1 MLEKLKTNVNLIKR
15 KNKESNQEPKKE
27 FLNENDIYIDK
38 EDDLTVLTNEIEE
51 TKEKPKQKVNL
62 NMDIK
67 DVLKSLTARKKKT
80 VTKVVKKNR
89 VSIDIGSSSIKIVEG
104 MYDGKFVNIKNI
116 VIIPTPD
123 NSYQDGNFTDFASLN
138 NAINNALVDNNI
150 DTKDIIYTIESQSII
165 TREVKLPSVTEKDI
179 KQMMQ
184 FQVEEYFP
192 VNLEEYIMQSK
203 IVDETNTNEKK
214 ESTLSVSIV
223 PKIMCEEYLK
233 LTRSLM
239 LKPIALDMNDNSIY
253 KLLSESMKLGEE
265 IEDLYNKTIAILD
278 IGYDHKNIVI
288 MEKGI
293 FKLRRLV
300 EGGGGVIDQRIAD
313 ALDITEAEAEKMKLE
328 MWSVLSENDTEPEF
342 EEMKQIIQTSLSE
355 LSGEIERIFR
365 YNTGRTAGH
374 QIQQIYIYGGTSN
387 MIDIDKYIETT
398 FNIPTLKLNQLNNIK
413 LNTKLEDANI
423 MECAN
428 AIGAIIRM

>member
-1 MLEKLKTNVNLIKR
+1 MLEKLKNLQK
-15 KNKESNQEPKKE
+15 
-27 FLNENDIYIDK
+27 DK
-38 EDDLTVLTNEIEE
+38 TSKQDQFNGQSDTISDKYSELSIT
-51 TKEKPKQKVNL
+51 EKPKKKLNLDL

-67 DVLKSLTARKKKT
+67 DVVKLVSERTRKTKSRPTKT
-80 VTKVVKKNR
+80 IKKNR
-89 VSIDIGSSSIKIVEG
+89 VSIDIGSKSIKIVEG

-116 VIIPTPD
+116 VIIPTPEK
-123 NSYQDGNFTDFASLN
+123 SYQDGNFTDFASLN
-138 NAINNALVDNNI
+138 NAINDALVDNNI

-165 TREVKLPSVTEKDI
+165 TREVKLPSVNEKDI
-179 KQMMQ
+179 KQMME

-203 IVDETNTNEKK
+203 VVDEVDTDTKK

-239 LKPIALDMNDNSIY
+239 LKPVALDMNDNSIY
-253 KLLSESMKLGEE
+253 KLLSESMKLGDE

-278 IGYDHKNIVI
+278 IGYDHTNVII

-293 FKLRRLV
+293 FKFSRLV
-300 EGGGGVIDQRIAD
+300 EGAGRVIDQRVAD
-313 ALDITEAEAEKMKLE
+313 ALEITEAEAEKMKLE
-328 MWSVLSENDTEPEF
+328 MWSVLSDNDTEPEF
-342 EEMKQIIQTSLSE
+342 EHMKQIIQNSLSE

-365 YNTGRTAGH
+365 YNTGRTTGN
-374 QIQQIYIYGGTSN
+374 QIHQIYIYGDTSK
-387 MIDIDKYIETT
+387 MIDIDKFLERTL
-398 FNIPTLKLNQLNNIK
+398 NIPTIKLEQLNNIK
-413 LNTKLEDANI
+413 MIKNTMDLDVMKY
-423 MECAN
+423 AN